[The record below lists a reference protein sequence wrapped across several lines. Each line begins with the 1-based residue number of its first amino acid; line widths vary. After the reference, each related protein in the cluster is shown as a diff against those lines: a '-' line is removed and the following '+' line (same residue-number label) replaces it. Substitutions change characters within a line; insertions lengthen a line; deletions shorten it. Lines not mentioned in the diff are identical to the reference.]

1 MKSFLFIDFK
11 TDLILM
17 VINFISIHQITITYP
32 VIKLLKIK
40 KFVIIMFN
48 KYNTP
53 AKPILLI
60 LIGLFIKTI
69 FIHICLTIINPIN
82 LQ

>member
-17 VINFISIHQITITYP
+17 VINFISIHQITITNP

-40 KFVIIMFN
+40 NFVIIMFN

-53 AKPILLI
+53 TKPILLI